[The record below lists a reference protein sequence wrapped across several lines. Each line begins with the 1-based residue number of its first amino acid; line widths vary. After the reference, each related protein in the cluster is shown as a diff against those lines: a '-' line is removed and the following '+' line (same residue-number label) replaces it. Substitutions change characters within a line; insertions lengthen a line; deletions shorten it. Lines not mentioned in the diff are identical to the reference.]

1 MLALLGW
8 QLGHGTALQPWPSTL
23 SISIITASVPK
34 PKSHHQHQFCTW
46 QYSLIIL
53 DQMTDGVSWHN
64 VLLAPC
70 DAIDSAGM
78 SLTQRTVN
86 TQHSDNLPML

>member
-23 SISIITASVPK
+23 SISIITVSVPK
-34 PKSHHQHQFCTW
+34 PKYHHQHQFW

-64 VLLAPC
+64 VLLASC
-70 DAIDSAGM
+70 DAIDSAGV